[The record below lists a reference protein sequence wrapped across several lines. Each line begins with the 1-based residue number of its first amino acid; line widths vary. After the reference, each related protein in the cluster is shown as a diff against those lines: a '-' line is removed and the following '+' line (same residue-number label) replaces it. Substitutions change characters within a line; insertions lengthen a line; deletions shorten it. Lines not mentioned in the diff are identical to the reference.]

1 MEEDIYTH
9 RSEIKVPKSAVKV
22 EERLKE
28 AIEAAEDRQAYES
41 AHDEQLLHA
50 LGIVANFI
58 KRKRRVCYGGTA
70 MNAILPKSKQF
81 YDPQHD
87 LPDYDFYTPQ
97 LKEDVQDLVDD
108 LKAAGFKDVY
118 HRIGIHE
125 GTEKILVNF
134 VAVADITHIE
144 SDIFSILYRRSVKK
158 DGIHYT
164 DPDILRMMM
173 YLELSRPRGQV
184 DRWEKVYERLQ
195 LINRQFPIRAAGAGG
210 VKASVRS
217 IPYRVRKF
225 LIEYCIAHQRIVCTG
240 PIASLYAKG
249 IRQGNMKY
257 QVREGGP
264 VLFVSPDP
272 KLDALALKRGLERE
286 ESADLRLYLHK
297 ERGEIVPERVE
308 IRLNGQPICMI
319 VKDTACHSYNN
330 FPMKDGRILLVGS
343 LEFLVTL
350 YLSLQIF
357 TKAAEDILGSNAMSQ
372 VREFI
377 RLADEN
383 AAAKRSQ
390 FPPFALGCK
399 GHQTGYMTL
408 MRRKVE
414 RIQKAKGA
422 LAGATKKVRRGATAA
437 MSLRGATKKRERGR
451 D

>member
-1 MEEDIYTH
+1 MEEDIYGH
-9 RSEIKVPKSAVKV
+9 HSEIKVPKSAVKV

-41 AHDEQLLHA
+41 AHDEQLLGA
-50 LGIVANFI
+50 LGVVANFI

-81 YDPQHD
+81 YHPDRD

-97 LKEDVQDLVDD
+97 LKEDVQDLVSD

-134 VAVADITHIE
+134 VAVADITHIDT
-144 SDIFSILYRRSVKK
+144 DIFSTLYRRSVKK

-195 LINRQFPIRAAGAGG
+195 LINRQFPIRGSGSRVTGARAKIG
-210 VKASVRS
+210 S
-217 IPYRVRKF
+217 IPFEVRKL

-240 PIASLYAKG
+240 PIASVYSRG
-249 IRQGNMKY
+249 IRLGNMKY
-257 QVREGGP
+257 QIREGGP
-264 VLFVSPDP
+264 VLFMSPDP
-272 KLDALALKRGLERE
+272 KLDALSLKRELGRQDG
-286 ESADLRLYLHK
+286 ADLRLFLHK

-308 IRLNGQPICMI
+308 IRLDGQTICMI

-343 LEFLVTL
+343 LEFLITL
-350 YLSLQIF
+350 YLSLEIF
-357 TKAAEDILGSNAMSQ
+357 TKGAEDILGSNAMAQ

-377 RLADEN
+377 RLSDDN

-390 FPPFALGCK
+390 FPPFALSCK

-414 RIQKAKGA
+414 RIQLAKGA
-422 LAGATKKVRRGATAA
+422 AGATDTKKARKRAAGATAKRQ
-437 MSLRGATKKRERGR
+437 RGG